1 MRTILRGSCAL
12 FAVALLGLST
22 RSLAYNRIEKPL
34 YAGQHILIGKL
45 VVEQI
50 KKTESNRTVKYLRV
64 TYDTTGSDWVMTTTH
79 LYVSKNKP
87 TRAAPG
93 RFPFKHEGLDN
104 VKIDVYEIP
113 LSTLLCSNQ
122 ELYIAAHADVCEI
135 LTGSSA
141 CTPDFASAAA
151 SLPSVLSNMTV
162 SWNYVNS
169 YFDVHTTF
177 GTFPAWCLDY
187 DGPIGIVETYG
198 TVYHLSVL
206 SDGSVNPIAEAL
218 LGSQSAIAMSGSP
231 INHLNYLMNRPYV
244 RDCGNGGPYS
254 FVDIQVAIWV
264 LTNGLSPSAYGASL
278 ANVTAILNDV
288 IANGAGFVPSCG
300 DLVLVVGD
308 PQTPSPGGNPQLHNQ
323 HFGFVIPVTGT
334 TVQGDCETAWAKGT
348 VPFSTGWGSYFKYN
362 VW

>member
-113 LSTLLCSNQ
+113 LSTLLCSDQ
-122 ELYIAAHADVCEI
+122 ELYIAAHADVCEE
-135 LTGSSA
+135 SE
-141 CTPDFASAAA
+141 CVPDFAAMAAG
-151 SLPSVLSNMTV
+151 LPTGLTDSTVTGNWITTPFNWNSSVLGTLGAWCV
-162 SWNYVNS
+162 DYEGPIKGGI
-169 YFDVHTTF
+169 TF
-177 GTFPAWCLDY
+177 GTS
-187 DGPIGIVETYG
+187 
-198 TVYHLSVL
+198 YHLSVL
-206 SDGSVNPIAEAL
+206 ADGTPNPDAVTL
-218 LGSQSAIAMSGSP
+218 LGAQATSMSGSP
-231 INHLNYLMNRPYV
+231 INYLNYLINQPYV
-244 RDCGNGGPYS
+244 VNCGNGGPYT
-254 FVDIQVAIWV
+254 VREIQTAIWHI
-264 LTNGLSPSAYGASL
+264 TNGIPVDAFAAYGDDPAHV
-278 ANVTAILNDV
+278 AAILDDV
-288 IANGAGFVPSCG
+288 IANGASFVPACG
-300 DLVLVVGD
+300 DLVLVVVN
-308 PQTPSPGGNPQLHNQ
+308 PQTPVPASYEGYQ
-323 HFGFVIPVTGT
+323 HVAYAMPVVET
-334 TVQGDCETAWAKGT
+334 TSQGDCETAWAKGS
-348 VPFSTGWGSYFKYN
+348 VPFCTGWGSYFKYT
-362 VW
+362 VK